1 MKIPKYVE
9 LLISDIEN
17 FGKQLENREA
27 KLYKWL
33 EANQIDSNILDEEL
47 NNLMKAT
54 IKLMDFAFAKHL
66 KKGDLTYTVLGSPLY
81 MSPLLLN
88 KLNGGPL
95 YKDKGYAKHY
105 RQSSRRIK

>member
-47 NNLMKAT
+47 NNLIQFHNGHQLKNY
-54 IKLMDFAFAKHL
+54 IK
-66 KKGDLTYTVLGSPLY
+66 
-81 MSPLLLN
+81 N
-88 KLNGGPL
+88 KE
-95 YKDKGYAKHY
+95 K
-105 RQSSRRIK
+105 